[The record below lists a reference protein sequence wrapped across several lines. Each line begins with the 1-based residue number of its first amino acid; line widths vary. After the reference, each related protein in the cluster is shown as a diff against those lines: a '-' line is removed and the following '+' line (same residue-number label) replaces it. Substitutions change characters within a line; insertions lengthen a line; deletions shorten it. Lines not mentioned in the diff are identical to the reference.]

1 MTAAI
6 PVTLTDDARQELAAR
21 FKQTRDAET
30 RLRYQM
36 VLLAADGRTAPQI
49 APLVRRSVATVERV
63 LARYLAEGPTGVPR
77 RRHPGRAS
85 PAPPAWGTELRRVID
100 LDPHA
105 VGVNSANWSTALLAR
120 HLAEVTEHTAS
131 IETVR
136 LALHHAGYVCKR
148 PRWMLDR
155 KATEQ
160 EGWPGKG

>member
-1 MTAAI
+1 MTAALR
-6 PVTLTDDARQELAAR
+6 VTLDDDARLEVAAR
-21 FKQTRDAET
+21 FEQSRDAET

-63 LARYLAEGPTGVPR
+63 LRRYRAEGPAGVPHR
-77 RRHPGRAS
+77 RRPGRAS
-85 PAPPAWGTELRRVID
+85 PAPPAWDTELRRVIA

-105 VGVNSANWSTALLAR
+105 VGVRSANWTTGLLATY
-120 HLAEVTEHTAS
+120 LAEVTGYQTG

-136 LALHHAGYVCKR
+136 LALHRAGYVCKR

-155 KATEQ
+155 KAAEQ
-160 EGWPGKG
+160 EDWPEKD